1 MAGIDADGP
10 ADERIRE
17 LEAEVA
23 SLCRVCS
30 QLSEQTAQLRVAMD
44 HMPGAMYVV
53 DADLKLV
60 VVSERYQQIYGHPD
74 DLVVPG
80 RPMEDILR
88 YEMEQGLLLGEGSP
102 QEILAQ
108 RLASLRARESSE
120 FEDRTPDGRSIQL
133 SRHPAPGNHVVTVLA
148 DVSERKRTED
158 ALQESE
164 ARAKAILD
172 TSFQLQGLLRSDGTL
187 LEANQ
192 AALDMIGARREDLVG
207 LPFWEC
213 PWWTHDPDI
222 QLRLRDAIDRA
233 AAGER
238 IQFFADH
245 PTVDGDLRHI
255 DFRVTPVRDAHGE
268 VIMLVPEGHDI
279 TELKRAEDALRIAR
293 DQAEAATRAKATFL
307 ANMSHEIRTPM
318 NAILGFTQLLQ
329 RDQSL
334 GARHRNMID
343 TINRSGEHLL
353 GLIDNVLDMSKI
365 EAGRML
371 LAEEKFELAPM
382 LGDLEQ
388 MFALRDGQRAIE
400 MRSELAAGLPRYVL
414 ADRGKIKQILINLL
428 GNAFKFTSSGSVSL
442 AAAVAGRDGR
452 RVVLAFTVEDTGEG
466 IEADQL
472 EAIFSAFEQTEQ
484 GQRAG
489 GSGLGLAIS
498 RQMARLMGGS
508 LEADS
513 QRGKGSKFVLEVPV
527 IEVAS
532 VDAGNEAAGSAPRL
546 AAAQVAR
553 KVLVVDDCMLN
564 RDLMRQIL
572 APAGFTVLEADDG
585 VSALDVYTR
594 HHPPIVF
601 MDVVMPSMGGIEAT
615 RRIREQDDGNAVTI
629 IAVTANA
636 IDDDLDAMRAAGC
649 DDVLLKPVHIDRL
662 VDLLERRA
670 GVEFAPV
677 DSAS

>member
-10 ADERIRE
+10 ADERICE

-23 SLCRVCS
+23 SLRRVCS
-30 QLSEQTAQLRVAMD
+30 QLSEQTAQLRIAMD

-60 VVSERYQQIYGHPD
+60 VVSERYRRIYGHPD

-88 YEMEQGLLLGEGSP
+88 YEMEQGILLGEGSP
-102 QEILAQ
+102 QEILEQ

-148 DVSERKRTED
+148 DVSERKRTES

-238 IQFFADH
+238 VQFFADH

-279 TELKRAEDALRIAR
+279 TELKRAEEALRIAR

-382 LGDLEQ
+382 LDDLEQ
-388 MFALRDGQRAIE
+388 MFALRDGQRETE
-400 MRSELAAGLPRYVL
+400 MRSELASGLPRYVL

-428 GNAFKFTSSGSVSL
+428 GNAFKFTSSGSVGLS
-442 AAAVAGRDGR
+442 AAVAGRDGR

-466 IEADQL
+466 IEAGQL

-532 VDAGNEAAGSAPRL
+532 VDAGNEAAGPAPRL
-546 AAAQVAR
+546 ASAQMPR
-553 KVLVVDDCMLN
+553 KVLVVDDCTLN

-572 APAGFTVLEADDG
+572 SPAGFTVLEADDG
-585 VSALDVYTR
+585 VTALDVYTR
-594 HHPPIVF
+594 HRPPIVF

-615 RRIREQDDGNAVTI
+615 RRIREQDDGDAVTI

-636 IDDDLDAMRAAGC
+636 INDDLDAMRAAGC

-677 DSAS
+677 DTAS